1 MSKKDTINQ
10 RLNTFNNY
18 LSALLTT
25 IIALCGFTFSSAGGI
40 INSPKWVGGF
50 VMQFIAI
57 SSLLL
62 TVGAI
67 IYCALMLSKNRI
79 LKNVWKENN
88 GKTRF

>member
-40 INSPKWVGGF
+40 INSPKWL
-50 VMQFIAI
+50 II
-57 SSLLL
+57 SSYLVL
-62 TVGAI
+62 I
-67 IYCALMLSKNRI
+67 ICVVALVILQININKNQNE
-79 LKNVWKENN
+79 LEDL
-88 GKTRF
+88 